1 MSEKNSFILYLEYAD
16 ILQDTTDEQFGR
28 LMRHLF
34 AHASG
39 DEVTPEADVAIAYR
53 FITNQMDRDAEKYD
67 EKIEG
72 RRRAGSVGGKK
83 RAENAKNEQENLIF
97 SENSKQI
104 QANQANA
111 TFASNFQAKSSK
123 PKQIQ
128 ANASKVKQSQANQA
142 DNETVTVNG
151 NVNGNVSETVT
162 ETVNVECAQ
171 DALPVEKS
179 VEKSLSVEK
188 ESFDF
193 VFDGQ
198 STDNTANIPAFWI
211 VKKYCDENHPNVNAQ
226 DFYDYYKEQGW
237 CCNGKPI
244 KNWRSLLKSWAKHQ
258 RDDGETTERSY
269 DIDEFVRLAMSRPF
283 DERG

>member
-1 MSEKNSFILYLEYAD
+1 MAEKNSFILYLEYAD

-39 DEVTPEADVAIAYR
+39 DEVTPESDVAIAYR

-97 SENSKQI
+97 SDNSKQI

-111 TFASNFQAKSSK
+111 TFASNFQAKSIK

-142 DNETVTVNG
+142 DNDND
-151 NVNGNVSETVT
+151 NVNEN
-162 ETVNVECAQ
+162 VNVNVTDNQTYNVEHAQ
-171 DALPVEKS
+171 DALSVEKS
-179 VEKSLSVEK
+179 VEKSKSVSI
-188 ESFDF
+188 ESNGF

-198 STDNTANIPAFWI
+198 SRENSESIPLYFT

-244 KNWRSLLKSWAKHQ
+244 KNWRSLLKSWAEHQ
-258 RDDGETTERSY
+258 RDDGGTAERSY
-269 DIDEFVRLAMSRPF
+269 DIDEFVRLAMNRPF

>member
-1 MSEKNSFILYLEYAD
+1 MAEKNSFILYLEYAD

-83 RAENAKNEQENLIF
+83 RAENAKNERENLIF
-97 SENSKQI
+97 LDNS
-104 QANQANA
+104 
-111 TFASNFQAKSSK
+111 
-123 PKQIQ
+123 KQIQ

-179 VEKSLSVEK
+179 VEKSSSVEK

-211 VKKYCDENHPNVNAQ
+211 VKKYCDENHQNVNAQ

-269 DIDEFVRLAMSRPF
+269 DIDEFVRLAMNRPF
-283 DERG
+283 DEKR

>member
-1 MSEKNSFILYLEYAD
+1 MAEKNSFILYLEYAD

-39 DEVTPEADVAIAYR
+39 ADVCPEPDVAIAYR
-53 FITNQMDRDAEKYD
+53 FIVNQMDRDAEKYD

-97 SENSKQI
+97 SENSKQS

-123 PKQIQ
+123 PKQTQ

-142 DNETVTVNG
+142 DNDNETVNG
-151 NVNGNVSETVT
+151 NVNDNVSVT
-162 ETVNVECAQ
+162 DTVNVGSAQ

-179 VEKSLSVEK
+179 VEKSASVER
-188 ESFDF
+188 ESLDF

-198 STDNTANIPAFWI
+198 SRENSESIPLYFT

-258 RDDGETTERSY
+258 RDDGETAERSY

>member
-1 MSEKNSFILYLEYAD
+1 MAEKNSFILYLEYAD

-111 TFASNFQAKSSK
+111 TFASNFQANSSK

-142 DNETVTVNG
+142 DNDNETVNG
-151 NVNGNVSETVT
+151 NVNDNVSVT
-162 ETVNVECAQ
+162 DTVNVGSAQ

-179 VEKSLSVEK
+179 VEKSASVER
-188 ESFDF
+188 ESLDF

-198 STDNTANIPAFWI
+198 SRENSESIPLYFT

-258 RDDGETTERSY
+258 RDDSETTERSY

>member
-1 MSEKNSFILYLEYAD
+1 MAEKNSFILYLEYAD

-39 DEVTPEADVAIAYR
+39 DEVTPESDVAIAYR

-97 SENSKQI
+97 SDNSKQI

-142 DNETVTVNG
+142 DNDND
-151 NVNGNVSETVT
+151 NVNEN
-162 ETVNVECAQ
+162 VNVNVTDNQTYNVEHAQ
-171 DALPVEKS
+171 DARSVEKS
-179 VEKSLSVEK
+179 VEKSKSVSI
-188 ESFDF
+188 ESNGF
-193 VFDGQ
+193 VFDGLNGK
-198 STDNTANIPAFWI
+198 TDDSKIPSLET
-211 VKKYCDENHPNVNAQ
+211 VKQYCEVNHPNVNSE
-226 DFYDYYKEQGW
+226 DFYSYYRDQGW
-237 CCNGKPI
+237 TCNGQPI
-244 KNWRSLLKSWAKHQ
+244 KNWKSLLKSWAKHQ
-258 RDDGETTERSY
+258 RDDGETAERSY

>member
-1 MSEKNSFILYLEYAD
+1 MAEKNSFILYLEYAD

-39 DEVTPEADVAIAYR
+39 DEVTPESDVAIAYR

-97 SENSKQI
+97 SDNSKQI

-111 TFASNFQAKSSK
+111 TFASNFQANSSK

-142 DNETVTVNG
+142 DNDNETVNG
-151 NVNGNVSETVT
+151 NVNDNVSVT
-162 ETVNVECAQ
+162 DTVNVGSAQ

-179 VEKSLSVEK
+179 VEKSVSVER

-198 STDNTANIPAFWI
+198 SQENSESIPLYFT

-258 RDDGETTERSY
+258 RDDGETAERSY

>member
-1 MSEKNSFILYLEYAD
+1 MAEKNSFILYLEYAD

-97 SENSKQI
+97 SDNSKQI

-111 TFASNFQAKSSK
+111 TFASNFQANSSK

-142 DNETVTVNG
+142 DNDNETVNG
-151 NVNGNVSETVT
+151 NVNDNVSVT
-162 ETVNVECAQ
+162 DTVNVGSAQ

-179 VEKSLSVEK
+179 VEKSVSVER

-198 STDNTANIPAFWI
+198 SQENSESIPLYFT

-258 RDDGETTERSY
+258 RDDGETAERSY